1 MWYAVQNERGRRL
14 SEPDLFIESSG
25 ILLGL
30 YINAVRPKM
39 PASCLYAFKHNPF
52 SEAIAAL
59 CGDNTPYRHLVHM
72 GTGRADS
79 AYRNNFIAVGEP
91 DMDGGLVISVE
102 VLIDAVLLHDKNL

>member
-1 MWYAVQNERGRRL
+1 M

-30 YINAVRPKM
+30 YIDTFCAKTITGCFN
-39 PASCLYAFKHNPF
+39 SIQHNPF
-52 SEAIAAL
+52 SEAIATL

-72 GTGRADS
+72 GTSRADS

-91 DMDGGLVISVE
+91 DMDGGLVISVN

>member
-1 MWYAVQNERGRRL
+1 M

-30 YINAVRPKM
+30 NIDTLCAKIITGCFN
-39 PASCLYAFKHNPF
+39 SLQHNPF
-52 SEAIAAL
+52 SEAIVAL
-59 CGDNTPYRHLVHM
+59 CGDYPSDRDLVHM

-102 VLIDAVLLHDKNL
+102 VLIDTVLLHDKNL